1 MKRLITVEEHYNS
14 EIISKKIHGI
24 YAEHGTDQ
32 EKKSV
37 GPATGEAA
45 PGVTDLGA
53 ERIAYMDAHGIGA
66 QVISYASG
74 LPATMEPEYS
84 ISLCR
89 DVNNE
94 MAEKA
99 ARYPGRFY
107 LFANLPLGDGE
118 AAAKELERC
127 VKELGF
133 VGAMISGH
141 YHDLPYDD
149 PLYLPIFEKAQAL
162 DVPVYLHPGLV
173 SPAITGKYYSGSWSP
188 RLTFTLSG
196 FGVGWHYD
204 VGIQLVRM
212 ILAGVFD
219 KLPNLKIMLGH
230 WGELVSFYMYR
241 LDEIPQES
249 TGLSAKISDYFKK
262 NVYVNPSGMLY
273 PEQFRYCLETFGADH
288 ITWGEDYPYRQK
300 DDIRAFLEGFALTEE
315 DREKIAHGNAEK
327 LFHVKEGDR

>member
-149 PLYLPIFEKAQAL
+149 ALYFPVFEKAQEL
-162 DVPVYLHPGLV
+162 DVPVYMHPGLV
-173 SPAITGKYYSGSWSP
+173 SPAITGKYYQGSWSP
-188 RLTFTLSG
+188 QTTFMFSSL
-196 FGVGWHYD
+196 GVGWHYD
-204 VGIQLVRM
+204 VGVQALRM
-212 ILAGVFD
+212 MLAGVFD
-219 KLPNLKIMLGH
+219 KLPNLKIMMGH
-230 WGELVSFYMYR
+230 WGELVSFFMYR
-241 LDEIPQES
+241 TDEIPQEL
-249 TGLSAKISDYFKK
+249 TGLKKKFSDYFKQ
-262 NVYVNPSGMLY
+262 NIYVNPSGMLY
-273 PEQFRYCLETFGADH
+273 AEQFRYCLETFGVDH
-288 ITWGEDYPYRQK
+288 ITWGEDYPYRRK
-300 DDIRAFLEGFALTEE
+300 EAIRSFLEEFDLSAEE
-315 DREKIAHGNAEK
+315 KEKIAHGNAER
-327 LFHVKEGDR
+327 LFHLKDGE